1 VSEPIPPI
9 ESAARPAAGPPATGS
24 VFGFHGWRAFRHRN
38 YRLFFGGQ
46 AISLVG
52 TWMQQVAQGWLV
64 LQLTGDP
71 FALGLV
77 AAAQFTPVLVLG
89 LFGGLVADQLPKRRV
104 LIVTQAVAMVLA
116 FALFG
121 LTASGHAQVWQVL
134 VLAVALGASNAID
147 MPVRQAFAVE
157 MVGRD
162 DVVNAVGL
170 NSALF
175 NASRI
180 LGPALAGLT
189 IGAFDI
195 SIAFLIN
202 GLSFMA
208 VIVGYWF
215 MRDEDL
221 RPAPRMDRPESID
234 DVIDALAEGLRYVRA
249 TPIVFL
255 AVTVVGLAAT
265 FGMNSSVLAPPLA
278 QGVLHS
284 DASGFGFLMSAA
296 GVGSLIAA
304 LRVAFG
310 ARSRPGAMAW
320 GSVLLGVAGIVLGFS
335 RSFPLSLVAMFALGY
350 GMIAMAATANTTIQ
364 LTVPDRLRGRV
375 MSVYTTVF
383 AGSTPIGGLILGA
396 VASQFGVPI
405 AYIAGGVITVVIGV
419 WAAAWL
425 RSMPASAL
433 RPRTARLP
441 SGSEPSGLTIA
452 RPR

>member
-1 VSEPIPPI
+1 VT
-9 ESAARPAAGPPATGS
+9 ALL
-24 VFGFHGWRAFRHRN
+24 GFHGWRAFRHRN

-64 LQLTGDP
+64 LQLTRDP

-77 AAAQFTPVLVLG
+77 AAAQFTPVLIFG
-89 LFGGLVADQLPKRRV
+89 LFGGLIADQLPKRRV
-104 LIVTQAVAMVLA
+104 LLVTQTIAMVLA
-116 FALFG
+116 FILFG
-121 LTASGHAQVWQVL
+121 LTASGSVEVWHVL
-134 VLAVALGASNAID
+134 VLAVALGVSNAVD

-195 SIAFLIN
+195 SVAFLIN
-202 GLSFMA
+202 GLSFLA
-208 VIVGYWF
+208 VIASYLV
-215 MRDEDL
+215 MRDEEL
-221 RPAPRMDRPESID
+221 RPAPRMDRPSSIH

-255 AVTVVGLAAT
+255 AVSVVGLAAT

-278 QGVLHS
+278 QDVLRS
-284 DASGFGFLMSAA
+284 DASGFGFLMAAA
-296 GVGSLIAA
+296 GVGSLVAA
-304 LRVAFG
+304 LGVAFG
-310 ARSRPGAMAW
+310 ARARPAAMAW
-320 GSVLLGVAGIVLGFS
+320 GSILLGVSGIVLGVS
-335 RSFPLSLVAMFALGY
+335 RSFPLSLAAMVAMGF
-350 GMIAMAATANTTIQ
+350 GMIAMAATANSTIQ
-364 LTVPDRLRGRV
+364 LNVPDRLRGRV

-396 VASQFGVPI
+396 VASTFGVPI
-405 AYIAGGVITVVIGV
+405 AYIAGGAVTVGIGL

-425 RSMPASAL
+425 RSMPWSVL
-433 RPRTARLP
+433 RPQRVATPVRAET
-441 SGSEPSGLTIA
+441 STLTIA

>member
-1 VSEPIPPI
+1 
-9 ESAARPAAGPPATGS
+9 
-24 VFGFHGWRAFRHRN
+24 VFGFRGWGAFRHRN

-64 LQLTGDP
+64 LQLTRDP

-89 LFGGLVADQLPKRRV
+89 LFGGLIADQLPKRRV
-104 LIVTQAVAMVLA
+104 LIVTQAIAMILA
-116 FALFG
+116 FMLFG
-121 LTASGHAQVWQVL
+121 LTASGHVQVWQVL
-134 VLAVALGASNAID
+134 VLAVALGASNAVD

-157 MVGRD
+157 MVGRE

-180 LGPALAGLT
+180 IGPALAGLT

-202 GLSFMA
+202 GVSFLA
-208 VIVGYWF
+208 VIAGYYL
-215 MRDEDL
+215 MRDDEL
-221 RPAPRMDRPESID
+221 RPAPRLDRPSSIG
-234 DVIDALAEGLRYVRA
+234 DVVDALAEGLRYVRA

-255 AVTVVGLAAT
+255 AVSVVGLAAT

-278 QGVLHS
+278 QDVLHS
-284 DASGFGFLMSAA
+284 DATGFGFLMAAA
-296 GVGSLIAA
+296 GIGSLIAA
-304 LRVAFG
+304 LGVAFG
-310 ARSRPGAMAW
+310 ARARPAAMAW
-320 GSVLLGVAGIVLGFS
+320 GSILLGIAGIMLGFS
-335 RSFPLSLVAMFALGY
+335 RSFPLSLVAMLALGF
-350 GMIAMAATANTTIQ
+350 GMIAMAATANSTIQ

-383 AGSTPIGGLILGA
+383 AGSTPIGGLLLGA
-396 VASQFGVPI
+396 VASGFGVPI
-405 AYIAGGVITVVIGV
+405 AYIIGGVITIAVGV

-425 RSMPASAL
+425 RSMPASQI
-433 RPRTARLP
+433 RPRRLP
-441 SGSEPSGLTIA
+441 QRAGSEASGLTIA